1 MAESTQLFSSVE
13 KSVLLGNEIPSD
25 QSCELGTLL
34 VNGDYEAVLQCSAAR
49 AIFGTDLAQDASISG
64 LEAPSPFDPQ
74 FLASDI
80 GSLITALVKRFINEQ
95 GHLSWAQI
103 TLIGAACLHA
113 FVETNWTG
121 PELRL
126 DPAALLPKA
135 LAERWVEAYISIAP
149 LELPEGADKHEIGR
163 REQLGRVYLGAK
175 QSDERKMLDRT
186 LVKLMEADGEEAYDL
201 TPRPLY
207 LYLARLLLVDIPAE
221 YEQERDKVIPSAQWW
236 AARTLLIQQSLLD
249 YPAQSLLDQI
259 IKHFEKARKYLPES
273 PATELPKNTAEELVQ
288 LVPDDSMADMDQPLD
303 SEMQIDSAE
312 NEQSETS
319 AANEG
324 TPVPESD
331 ADDDRWNSVPDRE
344 LWARFLLE
352 LGVVYSQH
360 SMPVDAKRY
369 ITLAQAASG
378 LQWKMTGAK
387 GKRTRFQQF
396 DVTQLVLLAQS
407 TRSVDGAHST
417 LPEAMALNDDVLLE
431 NIKFSDDTD
440 EAKMQGD
447 LNVLDKCILLAFCLN
462 VQNEN
467 PAHGLTSEQMMP
479 FVTRV
484 LQNPTNWSVYTMGL
498 LLRSR
503 LESNKMR
510 TVERATLQMQ
520 QLVDQITH
528 PLPNTEEA
536 GAAERLH
543 YLFALSLP
551 SQWTLER
558 ELATMFMGL
567 GVIRSALD
575 IFERLQMWDD
585 VISCYAL
592 LGQPEVAEKIV
603 HREME
608 EHPDSPKLW
617 CILGDFKKNPEHWRH
632 AWEISGQR
640 YARAM
645 RSLGAYHFDR
655 SEFAECVDCYEKAVH
670 LNPMSERSWYML
682 GCAAMK
688 LENWSTAAKAFLH
701 VVSIDENNGESWN
714 NLASVYLQMGDEY
727 RIRALRILSVATKF
741 LGDSWQVW
749 SNLLHV
755 SLSMGMLPLAIQA
768 LGKIIDLRVT
778 QMGAECLDLDALR
791 RIISLQTRGA
801 VFEGLSDAEAE
812 SKRKRLNM
820 LTERLLVKQIEARIT
835 SSAPVWRAM
844 ADYWFWRRDFSH
856 CLDCY
861 IKAYR
866 CISQLPQVAY
876 APPVFKDAVSAALD
890 LVSMYEN
897 LGSKTQVVRV
907 ATTESGD
914 QQMPSGEASGDALS
928 ATPEPKMAAV
938 EQPICADWKH
948 KAKMLLRGLIGKCKE
963 SFEGTP
969 EYTSLTDALNELRQA

>member
-1 MAESTQLFSSVE
+1 MTESTHFSTVE
-13 KSVLLGNEIPSD
+13 KCVLLGSAIPSTD
-25 QSCELGTLL
+25 SCELGTQL
-34 VNGDYEAVLQCSAAR
+34 VNGDYEAALQSATAR
-49 AIFGTDLAQDASISG
+49 AVFGTDLTQDTSISG
-64 LEAPSPFDPQ
+64 LEVPSPFDPQ
-74 FLASDI
+74 FSASDI
-80 GSLITALVKRFINEQ
+80 GPLVTTLVKQLISEQ
-95 GHLSWAQI
+95 GHSLWSQI
-103 TLIGAACLHA
+103 TFIGAACLQA

-126 DPAALLPKA
+126 DPAALLPKP

-149 LELPEGADKHEIGR
+149 LEVPEGADKHEIGR

-175 QSDERKMLDRT
+175 QSRERKALDQT
-186 LVKLMEADGEEAYDL
+186 LIKLMEVDGEEAYEL

-221 YEQERDKVIPSAQWW
+221 YGQERDKVIPSAQWW
-236 AARTLLIQQSLLD
+236 AARTLLIQQSILD

-259 IKHFEKARKYLPES
+259 IRHFDEARKYLPES
-273 PATELPKNTAEELVQ
+273 PATEIPKSTADELGQ
-288 LVPDDSMADMDQPLD
+288 LVPDDAMAGMDQPLD
-303 SEMQIDSAE
+303 SEMQIELPDTEQPQESAD
-312 NEQSETS
+312 
-319 AANEG
+319 EG
-324 TPVPESD
+324 MPVPESD
-331 ADDDRWNSVPDRE
+331 ADDDKWKSVADRE

-360 SMPVDAKRY
+360 SMPIDSKRY

-378 LQWKMTGAK
+378 LHWKMSGAK

-407 TRSVDGAHST
+407 TRSVDGAHKK
-417 LPEAMALNDDVLLE
+417 LPEAMDLNDDVLLE
-431 NIKFSDDTD
+431 NIKFSDAMD

-503 LESNKMR
+503 LESNQTR
-510 TVERATLQMQ
+510 TVQRATLQMQ

-543 YLFALSLP
+543 YLFALSMP
-551 SQWTLER
+551 NQWTLER
-558 ELATMFMGL
+558 ELATMFMEL

-585 VISCYAL
+585 VIYCYAL
-592 LGQPEVAEKIV
+592 LGQSEVAEQIV
-603 HREME
+603 HREMK

-617 CILGDFKKNPEHWRH
+617 CVLGDFEKNPEHWHH

-645 RSLGAYHFDR
+645 RSLGAYHFER
-655 SEFAECVDCYEKAVH
+655 SEYAECVECYEKAVY

-688 LENWSTAAKAFLH
+688 QGNWPTAAKAFLH

-727 RIRALRILSVATKF
+727 RIRALRVLGMATKF
-741 LGDSWQVW
+741 LNESWQVW

-768 LGKIIDLRVT
+768 LGKIIDLRVA
-778 QMGAECLDLDALR
+778 QMGAECVDLDALR

-801 VFEGLSDAEAE
+801 VFQGLSDAEAE

-866 CISQLPQVAY
+866 CLSQLPQVAY
-876 APPVFKDAVSAALD
+876 APPVFKDAVAAALD

-907 ATTESGD
+907 ATTEPGD
-914 QQMPSGEASGDALS
+914 QQISSPAAEGSADAEPS
-928 ATPEPKMAAV
+928 EPKMAAV

-948 KAKMLLRGLIGKCKE
+948 KSKMLLRGLIGKCKE

-969 EYTSLTDALNELRQA
+969 EYARLTEALSELRQA

>member
-1 MAESTQLFSSVE
+1 MTESTHFSTVE
-13 KSVLLGNEIPSD
+13 KCVLLGSAIPSTD
-25 QSCELGTLL
+25 SCELGTQL
-34 VNGDYEAVLQCSAAR
+34 VNGDYEAALQSATAR
-49 AIFGTDLAQDASISG
+49 AVFGTDLTQDTSISG
-64 LEAPSPFDPQ
+64 LEVPSPFDPQ
-74 FLASDI
+74 FSASDI
-80 GSLITALVKRFINEQ
+80 GPLVTTLIKQLISEQ
-95 GHLSWAQI
+95 GHSLWSQI
-103 TLIGAACLHA
+103 TFIGAACLQA

-126 DPAALLPKA
+126 DPAALLPKP
-135 LAERWVEAYISIAP
+135 LAERW
-149 LELPEGADKHEIGR
+149 
-163 REQLGRVYLGAK
+163 
-175 QSDERKMLDRT
+175 RKALDQT
-186 LVKLMEADGEEAYDL
+186 LIKLMEVDGEEAYEL

-221 YEQERDKVIPSAQWW
+221 YGQERDKVIPSAQWW
-236 AARTLLIQQSLLD
+236 AARTLLIQQSILD
-249 YPAQSLLDQI
+249 YPAQKS
-259 IKHFEKARKYLPES
+259 
-273 PATELPKNTAEELVQ
+273 
-288 LVPDDSMADMDQPLD
+288 AD
-303 SEMQIDSAE
+303 
-312 NEQSETS
+312 
-319 AANEG
+319 EG

-331 ADDDRWNSVPDRE
+331 ADDDKWKSVADRE

-360 SMPVDAKRY
+360 SMPIDSKRY

-378 LQWKMTGAK
+378 LHWKMSGAK

-407 TRSVDGAHST
+407 TRSVDGAHKK
-417 LPEAMALNDDVLLE
+417 LPEAMDLNDDVLLE
-431 NIKFSDDTD
+431 NIKFSDAMD

-503 LESNKMR
+503 LESNQTR
-510 TVERATLQMQ
+510 TVQRATLQMQ

-543 YLFALSLP
+543 YLFALSMP
-551 SQWTLER
+551 NQWTLER
-558 ELATMFMGL
+558 ELATMFMEL

-585 VISCYAL
+585 VIYCYAL
-592 LGQPEVAEKIV
+592 LGQSEVAEQIV
-603 HREME
+603 HREMK

-617 CILGDFKKNPEHWRH
+617 CVLGDFEKNPEHWHH

-645 RSLGAYHFDR
+645 RSLGAYHFER
-655 SEFAECVDCYEKAVH
+655 SEYAECVECYEKAVY

-688 LENWSTAAKAFLH
+688 QGNWPTAAKAFLH

-727 RIRALRILSVATKF
+727 RIRALRVLGMATKF
-741 LGDSWQVW
+741 LNESWQVW

-768 LGKIIDLRVT
+768 LGKIIDLRVA
-778 QMGAECLDLDALR
+778 QMGAECVDLDALR

-801 VFEGLSDAEAE
+801 VFQGLSDAEAE

-866 CISQLPQVAY
+866 CLSQLPQVAY
-876 APPVFKDAVSAALD
+876 APPVFKDAVAAALD

-897 LGSKTQVVRV
+897 LGSKTQVVR
-907 ATTESGD
+907 
-914 QQMPSGEASGDALS
+914 
-928 ATPEPKMAAV
+928 
-938 EQPICADWKH
+938 PICADWKH
-948 KAKMLLRGLIGKCKE
+948 KSKMLLRGLIGKCKE

-969 EYTSLTDALNELRQA
+969 EYARLTEALSELRQA